1 LVAAIVAA
9 FGPCFDRLREEHLM
23 SSRHVSAFAFLIL
36 TVVASIATAG
46 PFGDPNQFLLPT
58 LSVKIDDGET
68 QSIPV
73 AWVPD
78 SGRKSG
84 GIFLIGGSEQG
95 FEYSDG
101 ENMVSLAGGLD
112 PDPVMAFGGAVFDF
126 GAPST
131 FSFTFIMP
139 LAPIFPNPSFVF
151 DSFSGSVVNGPA
163 AGDVTV
169 TALAPPLGF
178 PVDPDGDG
186 DLEIQVY
193 SLSDDGGSTWKN
205 VGLDAGP
212 TMVFPLGASNADVY
226 PTINQ
231 GFIPT
236 TLGGPWTHMRAD
248 INFGLSGGGDIFTFS
263 GRKVLVPEPGTLGV
277 LALSFIFGAWI
288 RRR

>member
-1 LVAAIVAA
+1 
-9 FGPCFDRLREEHLM
+9 M
-23 SSRHVSAFAFLIL
+23 SSRHVSAFALLIL
-36 TVVASIATAG
+36 TAFASVATAG
-46 PFGDPNQFLLPT
+46 PIGDPNQYLPT
-58 LSVKIDDGET
+58 LSVKIDNGET

-73 AWVPD
+73 AWVAD
-78 SGRKSG
+78 AGRKSG
-84 GIFLIGGSEQG
+84 GIFLIGGSEDG
-95 FEYSDG
+95 FEYNDG
-101 ENMVSLAGGLD
+101 ENAISIAGGLD

-139 LAPIFPNPSFVF
+139 LSPLVPNPSLVF
-151 DSFSGSVVNGPA
+151 DSFSGSVVNGPT
-163 AGDVTV
+163 AGNVTV
-169 TALAPPLGF
+169 TALAPPFG

-193 SLSDDGGSTWKN
+193 SLSDDGGATWKN

-231 GFIPT
+231 GFVANPA
-236 TLGGPWTHMRAD
+236 LGGPWTHMRAD

-263 GRKVLVPEPGTLGV
+263 GRKVLVPEPGTLCI
-277 LALSFIFGAWI
+277 LALGLVAGALV